1 MNPSLTFPFLTRTL
15 ILSHSNHIEGI
26 GNLEIKLLKLSNFEK
41 NQCESSCR
49 KVCGCGKINF
59 FYPDLLTTDILFHTK
74 ANDQEY

>member
-1 MNPSLTFPFLTRTL
+1 MNPSLTFPYLTRTL
-15 ILSHSNHIEGI
+15 HSNHIKRI

-49 KVCGCGKINF
+49 KVCGYGKIIF